1 MQIINVISGLSLGKA
16 DRIRRSMGRRK
27 VQQTEMWHDI
37 FFEEA
42 RKRGFSNDGIVRIW
56 DKLHHSMYCSSK
68 AHAVAR
74 ALLLYRVA
82 CIKANLFLE

>member
-68 AHAVAR
+68 AHAAAR
-74 ALLLYRVA
+74 AILLYRVA
-82 CIKANLFLE
+82 YIKANLLLE